1 MGFEVIAYTLIVS
14 SGTGI
19 VYVVLIV
26 FETARG
32 SRLASRPRSYLDRQL
47 LGVSRGAQAYGGV
60 AVDLYMRGSS
70 VVKNDVLCVL
80 AQPFFSTLARYRMV
94 KTGKLSIRRRPIRS
108 ISPYLQKLLEKRG

>member
-19 VYVVLIV
+19 VYVALIV
-26 FETARG
+26 FETTRG
-32 SRLASRPRSYLDRQL
+32 NRLAARPRAYLDRQL
-47 LGVSRGAQAYGGV
+47 LDVARGARVYGGV

-70 VVKNDVLCVL
+70 VVKNDVFCVL

-108 ISPYLQKLLEKRG
+108 ISPYLQKLLERRG